1 MTEFYKICIV
11 LEHCIPRLCNGS
23 TSDSGSDCGGS
34 NPPWGTTKRGCP
46 ERIIAVVNII
56 WQLSSLRTASFF
68 WPLRITASTA
78 DSHSVN
84 RSSILL
90 GAINNNFETA
100 LLGAVFFIL
109 NEPPRIELRKERL
122 QKGEQCAA
130 FLLSNYPNRLKYDII
145 VSMNKNGNEENPAL
159 LESYDELCG
168 LLLKIKDKNELKSV
182 FNCLF
187 TPNERRDFA
196 ERWQVVKELK
206 AGTTQ
211 REIARKYNMSLCKIT
226 RGSKELQKSGSGFL
240 RLLELLKD

>member
-1 MTEFYKICIV
+1 MILAI
-11 LEHCIPRLCNGS
+11 RGS
-23 TSDSGSDCGGS
+23 PLTRSLYGRKQEVFDC
-34 NPPWGTTKRGCP
+34 R
-46 ERIIAVVNII
+46 A
-56 WQLSSLRTASFF
+56 
-68 WPLRITASTA
+68 
-78 DSHSVN
+78 
-84 RSSILL
+84 SILL
-90 GAINNNFETA
+90 GAINDSLKQHWFWCC
-100 LLGAVFFIL
+100 FFVL
-109 NEPPRIELRKERL
+109 NETPGIELRSERFWNC
-122 QKGEQCAA
+122 EQCAA
-130 FLLSNYPNRLKYDII
+130 FFLSNYPNRLKYDII

>member
-34 NPPWGTTKRGCP
+34 NPPWGTKRGCP

-90 GAINNNFETA
+90 GASFFERQH
-100 LLGAVFFIL
+100 LFCVVFFL
-109 NEPPRIELRKERL
+109 FNGKNRIELRS
-122 QKGEQCAA
+122 AA

>member
-34 NPPWGTTKRGCP
+34 NPPWGTKRGCP

-90 GAINNNFETA
+90 GAINNSFETA
-100 LLGAVFFIL
+100 LVWCCFFIL
-109 NEPPRIELRKERL
+109 NEPLGIELRKERL
-122 QKGEQCAA
+122 QKGGQCTA
-130 FLLSNYPNRLKYDII
+130 FFLSNYPNRLKYDII

>member
-23 TSDSGSDCGGS
+23 TSDSGSDYGGS
-34 NPPWGTTKRGCP
+34 NPPWGTKRGCP

-90 GAINNNFETA
+90 GAIDNNFETA
-100 LLGAVFFIL
+100 LVRCCFFIL
-109 NEPPRIELRKERL
+109 NKSPGIELRKERL

>member
-34 NPPWGTTKRGCP
+34 NPPWGTKRGCP

-90 GAINNNFETA
+90 GAIDNNFETA
-100 LLGAVFFIL
+100 LVRCCFFIL
-109 NEPPRIELRKERL
+109 NKSPGIELRKERL

>member
-1 MTEFYKICIV
+1 MCCLFFLFNGKNRIELRSERFWNC
-11 LEHCIPRLCNGS
+11 EQCGAIPKFSAREGGKS
-23 TSDSGSDCGGS
+23 ESRRRRRRKQDVFDC
-34 NPPWGTTKRGCP
+34 R
-46 ERIIAVVNII
+46 A
-56 WQLSSLRTASFF
+56 
-68 WPLRITASTA
+68 
-78 DSHSVN
+78 
-84 RSSILL
+84 SILL

-100 LLGAVFFIL
+100 LVRCCFFVL
-109 NEPPRIELRKERL
+109 NETPGIELRKERL

>member
-1 MTEFYKICIV
+1 M
-11 LEHCIPRLCNGS
+11 GS

-34 NPPWGTTKRGCP
+34 NPPWGTKRGCP

-90 GAINNNFETA
+90 GAIDNNFETA
-100 LLGAVFFIL
+100 LVRCCFFIL
-109 NEPPRIELRKERL
+109 NKSPGIELRKERL